1 MIVSV
6 LGLGSI
12 GLRHANNL
20 LALGHG
26 VIGYDPD
33 AGRRELLAGAGG
45 SIAECRDEALDRG
58 RATVIATPSGLH
70 LDDLDAAIQ
79 AGCHI
84 LVEKPVAHSA
94 DLLEPLLRQ
103 SRDLVVF
110 VGQSLRVHPCV
121 LAARAAIED
130 GRLGDVLWCRSIV
143 SAYLPDW
150 RPGQDYRTGYAADPR
165 TGGVMFDCIHEFDLA
180 AFLLGPFRTVAAA
193 ARHTGSLEIEA
204 EDCADAVLRHERGVL
219 TNLHMDYVTRV
230 PQRKTEIAGTDGS
243 IVIDIPMRAYTLTK
257 SSGFIGD
264 AKCFDHERGYGAEPS
279 TQADDY
285 VTEMK
290 CFLACIA
297 GEADPPCDGWAALD
311 VLKQVISARELAGL
325 PSA

>member
-20 LALGHG
+20 LALGHD

-33 AGRRELLAGAGG
+33 AGRRELLTGAGG
-45 SIAECRDEALDRG
+45 EIAESRDEALDQG
-58 RATVIATPSGLH
+58 CAAVIATPSGLH
-70 LDDLDAAIQ
+70 IDDLDAAIQ
-79 AGCHI
+79 AGCHV

-94 DLLEPLLRQ
+94 DLLEPLLQR
-103 SRDLVVF
+103 SRNLVVF

-121 LAARAAIED
+121 IAARAAIED
-130 GRLGDVLWCRSIV
+130 GRIGDVLWYRSIV
-143 SAYLPDW
+143 SSYLPNW

-180 AFLLGPFRTVAAA
+180 AFLLGPFRTVAAT
-193 ARHTGSLEIEA
+193 ARSTGRLEIES
-204 EDCADAVLRHERGVL
+204 EDSADAALQHEQG
-219 TNLHMDYVTRV
+219 TMTHLHMDYVTRV
-230 PQRKTEIAGTDGS
+230 PQRKTEIGGTDGA

-257 SSGFIGD
+257 SNGFIAD
-264 AKCFDHERGYGAEPS
+264 AKCFDHERGYSVEPS
-279 TQADDY
+279 TQDDDY

-290 CFLACIA
+290 CFLACVA

-311 VLKQVISARELAGL
+311 VLKQVIRARELAGL